1 MLGNEG
7 FEGEAKFGDFSAV
20 TGGRSAEDLV
30 AEEEVAL
37 LFYRQGSIVVPG
49 EDNNLCLLGELLLGD
64 LEGVAFD
71 YPDAWKTRG
80 ELFRSTFPPVVHWNG
95 DSRFDLFG
103 DFSCL
108 VGWYG
113 VHPACDWDEQDINLS
128 QHLQLGR
135 GQLVPQ
141 VTQVGYAD
149 VIHAEDEDGILSS
162 LESLAFVMVGR
173 DRVDGDVPDVS
184 MDNVPVIIQLG

>member
-37 LFYRQGSIVVPG
+37 LFYWQGSIVVPG

-71 YPDAWKTRG
+71 YPYAWKTRG
-80 ELFRSTFPPVVHWNG
+80 ELFPSTFPPVVHWNG

-103 DFSCL
+103 DFLCL
-108 VGWYG
+108 VGRDRVSPASYG
-113 VHPACDWDEQDINLS
+113 DEQDINLS
-128 QHLQLGR
+128 QHFQLRR
-135 GQLVPQ
+135 GQVVPQ
-141 VTQVGYAD
+141 ITQVGNAD
-149 VIHAEDEDGILSS
+149 VIYA
-162 LESLAFVMVGR
+162 
-173 DRVDGDVPDVS
+173 
-184 MDNVPVIIQLG
+184 